1 MIFYYESKFKI
12 FFFVFLWTWGGGA
25 TRLNE
30 YYTKNPNLKKKQEML
45 QYVTNAPEGPL

>member
-1 MIFYYESKFKI
+1 MSPNLKY
-12 FFFVFLWTWGGGA
+12 FFLFFCGRGGGGA